1 MRASSLTLNLYFF
14 MKIKILK
21 RIIICG
27 KIANVGDVV
36 DSESIPARDY
46 SYLLKEKLAEKYDT
60 KKSTETADAVPV
72 VETADAGPKRGKGKN
87 K

>member
-1 MRASSLTLNLYFF
+1 

-36 DSESIPARDY
+36 DSASIPARDCA
-46 SYLLKEKLAEKYDT
+46 YLLKSKLAEKFDT
-60 KKSTETADAVPV
+60 KKATETADAAPV
-72 VETADAGPKRGKGKN
+72 VETADAAPKSKRGKSK
-87 K
+87 